1 MASHTGEC
9 INMMHEEEN
18 FTNGTNSRMF
28 VDAKRSGVD
37 LTREIRRIGHIGDGA
52 NRLTSASIERQ
63 LNFVRGHIGSI
74 G

>member
-18 FTNGTNSRMF
+18 FANRTNSRMF
-28 VDAKRSGVD
+28 VDAKLSGVD

-52 NRLTSASIERQ
+52 HRLTSASIERQ
-63 LNFVRGHIGSI
+63 LNFVRGSSGSV